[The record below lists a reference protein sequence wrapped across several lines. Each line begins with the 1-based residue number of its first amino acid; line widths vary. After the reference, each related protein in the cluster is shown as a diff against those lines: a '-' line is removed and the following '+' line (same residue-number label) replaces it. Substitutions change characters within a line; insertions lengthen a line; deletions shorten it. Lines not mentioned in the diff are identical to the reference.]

1 VDIFFLFFSYD
12 QMSEWKE
19 QPMDV
24 DGGGEQRRGGA
35 EEQRRGGEADQRTS
49 GEEKSVAE
57 GMREEEERVRMT
69 RRQQR
74 KVDFW

>member
-1 VDIFFLFFSYD
+1 MWMEVES
-12 QMSEWKE
+12 S
-19 QPMDV
+19 
-24 DGGGEQRRGGA
+24 GE
-35 EEQRRGGEADQRTS
+35 EELRNSGEEEKRTS
-49 GEEKSVAE
+49 GEEESVAE